1 MAAVGTFRQDFYYR
15 IFVYP
20 ILIPPL
26 RERKS
31 DILPIA
37 YHFLNQFCRRMNKA
51 ITGFDDD
58 AVNRLTTFDWPG
70 NVRQLRNV
78 IERSVIHCE
87 KKLITTAD
95 LFLRDNALAEPAI
108 PESIPQTNS
117 ALKQAKK
124 DIRIA
129 ATSELEKKFLTNAL
143 ELSNWNITQAA
154 RQTGFQ
160 RTNFQNL
167 MKKHGITLPQ
177 RLRTPSG

>member
-26 RERKS
+26 RDRKP

-37 YHFLNQFCRRMNKA
+37 YHFLNQFCRRMNKS
-51 ITGFDDD
+51 ISGFDDD
-58 AVNRLTTFDWPG
+58 AGNRLLAFDWQG

-78 IERSVIHCE
+78 IERAVIHCE
-87 KKLITTAD
+87 KKLITSAD
-95 LFLRDNALAEPAI
+95 LFLRDNALAEPAM
-108 PESIPQTNS
+108 PESIPQTNE
-117 ALKQAKK
+117 ALKQAKR

-129 ATSELEKKFLTNAL
+129 AISELEKKFLTHAL
-143 ELSNWNITQAA
+143 EQNNWNVTQAA

-167 MKKHGITLPQ
+167 MKKHGITLPH
-177 RLRTPSG
+177 RLRMPPG